1 MTLSDKNR
9 EETECYATMDDSYE
23 VKQEKLQEAI
33 EYLKK
38 PDLQVIYNS
47 ERIDTEKFNEQA
59 IVKESLIVN
68 RMFNSAVPAWI

>member
-23 VKQEKLQEAI
+23 VQQEKLQETI
-33 EYLKK
+33 KYLKK
-38 PDLQVIYNS
+38 PDLQLIYNS
-47 ERIDTEKFNEQA
+47 ERINTEKFNGEA

-68 RMFNSAVPAWI
+68 RMFNAA